1 MRKALQIL
9 IILLISVSCSESKK
23 GTVTENRTLYVFDM
37 DTLKRTEKYK
47 LTIETKDSIIKYK
60 YQNLNEDENNIN
72 LSFNINSKILSKA
85 FWEFKLTKKN
95 KYSESK
101 LSETEF
107 DLYELKEPVTDGN
120 GPMLFNINYG
130 ILNIDNGWG
139 MKFIY
144 LKSDDDSKLTND
156 IIKTLNE

>member
-1 MRKALQIL
+1 MRKTLQIL
-9 IILLISVSCSESKK
+9 IIVLISVSCSQSKK
-23 GTVTENRTLYVFDM
+23 GAVSENRTLYIFDL
-37 DTLKRTEKYK
+37 DSLKRTENYK
-47 LTIETKDSIIKYK
+47 LTIETKDSIIKYEYLNLDDNEK
-60 YQNLNEDENNIN
+60 NVNLRFNLNSKT
-72 LSFNINSKILSKA
+72 LSLD
-85 FWEFKLTKKN
+85 FWEFELTKKN
-95 KYSESK
+95 KYSESE

-107 DLYELKEPVTDGN
+107 DLYKLKEPITDGN

-144 LKSDDDSKLTND
+144 LKSDNNSKLTTN

>member
-1 MRKALQIL
+1 
-9 IILLISVSCSESKK
+9 
-23 GTVTENRTLYVFDM
+23 M